1 MPPAPAAR
9 AAPAAGGRQ
18 ATRPARP
25 TAAVPDPESADE
37 PAAPP
42 ADAASDSPVGTHT
55 GRGSERGRPASGSE
69 PGSWSD
75 APPPHENAPSWA
87 TPERPG
93 TGPADQARGSGDGVD
108 DSAISADDE
117 SIDELPDVG
126 VPVVERLLG
135 GTVISEDSR

>member
-1 MPPAPAAR
+1 M
-9 AAPAAGGRQ
+9 
-18 ATRPARP
+18 
-25 TAAVPDPESADE
+25 
-37 PAAPP
+37 
-42 ADAASDSPVGTHT
+42 GTHS

-75 APPPHENAPSWA
+75 APPPHDTAPSWA
-87 TPERPG
+87 APERPG
-93 TGPADQARGSGDGVD
+93 PGSADPARGSGDGVD
-108 DSAISADDE
+108 DSAISDDDE

>member
-1 MPPAPAAR
+1 MA
-9 AAPAAGGRQ
+9 
-18 ATRPARP
+18 
-25 TAAVPDPESADE
+25 
-37 PAAPP
+37 
-42 ADAASDSPVGTHT
+42 
-55 GRGSERGRPASGSE
+55 
-69 PGSWSD
+69 
-75 APPPHENAPSWA
+75 APSWA
-87 TPERPG
+87 APGRPG